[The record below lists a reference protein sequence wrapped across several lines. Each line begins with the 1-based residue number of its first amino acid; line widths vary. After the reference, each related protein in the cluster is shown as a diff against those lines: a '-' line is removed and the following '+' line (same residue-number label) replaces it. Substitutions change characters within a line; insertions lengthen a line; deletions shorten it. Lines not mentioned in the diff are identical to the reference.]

1 MTHRESILRALVR
14 YDRPP
19 DEVLVELDECGPE
32 SGEAGDG
39 EDEAGD
45 EAGAGEEE
53 EEQPDIALTP
63 DDAIAVL
70 TRFVEGDLTT
80 DELDRWSDVVRDHD
94 GVVLDSDHRPLLEP
108 LFDEIPELTTVAAE
122 SWIARLDQDV

>member
-32 SGEAGDG
+32 SDEAVGDEAEAGGEAGD
-39 EDEAGD
+39 EDED
-45 EAGAGEEE
+45 
-53 EEQPDIALTP
+53 EQPDIALTP

-80 DELDRWSDVVRDHD
+80 DELDRWCDVVRDHD
-94 GVVLDSDHRPLLEP
+94 GVVLDSDHRHLLEP

-122 SWIARLDQDV
+122 AWIARLDQDV